1 MSSNIRK
8 AIETIKEEVLVTK
21 KLTEEYIFGIV
32 IFLMKVNLVNQII
45 KIHSLIF
52 LCIFYGLRFY
62 SSRK

>member
-32 IFLMKVNLVNQII
+32 GFNIFLMKVNLVNQII
-45 KIHSLIF
+45 KIHSLMVVVMEVLI
-52 LCIFYGLRFY
+52 
-62 SSRK
+62 